1 MGCSSSSQND
11 IPVKKKGH
19 KFYVDA
25 LQLQIQNV
33 KDLDDNISENIQLKV
48 SISPIEKGC
57 TYNVKLFIINNDQ
70 ITTPLNELTDCTI
83 KDDTA
88 SLNTPIIIKYIFE
101 TEQPLSLDIIVIKSD
116 ISLHY
121 QVKTTLGRVMGSR
134 KNTTQIP
141 LSDTGKEMLILKADK
156 LKHNEDIIYI

>member
-1 MGCSSSSQND
+1 MGSSSSKNE
-11 IPVKKKGH
+11 IILKKKGQ
-19 KFYVDA
+19 KCYIDVA
-25 LQLQIQNV
+25 QLQNQKINDV
-33 KDLDDNISENIQLKV
+33 DNNISENIKLKV

-57 TYNVKLFIINNDQ
+57 TYNVKLFQINNDQ

-83 KDDTA
+83 EDDTTA
-88 SLNTPIIIKYIFE
+88 TLNTPIIIKYIFE

-141 LSDTGKEMLILKADK
+141 LSDTGKEMLILKA
-156 LKHNEDIIYI
+156 